1 VSALAA
7 AARRALVVPVALAVG
22 LAGGGAIGFMAQGRP
37 PPTVLP
43 STPPGQEQ
51 LPEAEPVD
59 PDTLLAWTPGG
70 LPPGLGAEVRE
81 LPGVEHVVTVVSGT
95 AWMTSSATATGAIVD
110 SPPAGLAIPLE
121 VAAASL
127 GAYRPFL
134 SPADRA
140 LLPSLA
146 RGEAVLGKTSAEL
159 RRAGPG
165 SSLSFGGRSIGVAG
179 VVPDG
184 VVGAHELFVS
194 RKTALALGVARE
206 RYLLIDPAPGASRRD
221 LTSGIRELLPPGGLL
236 RVRGPGETPFF
247 RHGDAVLAPVRLKQ
261 VFGEFAAEPIAG
273 GYLRLDPS
281 WVADH
286 IRVATVPILG
296 RVQCNRAL
304 IPQLRGALAEL
315 EAEGLGQLL
324 NPGDYGG
331 CYSARFLNRIPEA
344 GISHHTWGVA
354 VDVNVSTNQFGRVPH
369 QDPRV
374 VEVFERWGF
383 TWGGHWLL
391 PDGMHFEF
399 VRFASGA

>member
-1 VSALAA
+1 MSALAA

-22 LAGGGAIGFMAQGRP
+22 LAGGGAIGFLAQGRP
-37 PPTVLP
+37 PPRVLP
-43 STPPGQEQ
+43 SPTAGPEQ

-59 PDTLLAWTPGG
+59 PYTLLAWTPGG
-70 LPPGLGAEVRE
+70 LPSGLGAAVRG
-81 LPGVEHVVTVVSGT
+81 LPGVNHVVTVASGT
-95 AWMTSSATATGAIVD
+95 AWLTSSATAAGAIVD

-121 VAAASL
+121 VAGADL
-127 GAYRPFL
+127 GRYRPFL
-134 SPADRA
+134 APADRG

-146 RGEAVLGKTSAEL
+146 RGEAVLGETSAAL
-159 RRAGPG
+159 RQAGTG
-165 SSLSFGGRSIGVAG
+165 SSLMFGTQVLRVAG
-179 VVPDG
+179 VVPDAAI
-184 VVGAHELFVS
+184 GAHEVFVS
-194 RKTALALGVARE
+194 RKTARMMRITRE
-206 RYLLIDPAPGASRRD
+206 RYLLIDPTPGASRRA
-221 LTSGIRELLPPGGLL
+221 LTSGIRELLPPGALL

-247 RHGDAVLAPVRLKQ
+247 RHGDAVLAPIRLKE
-261 VFGEFAAEPIAG
+261 VFGEFAAEPVVG
-273 GYLRLDPS
+273 GYLRLDPK

-304 IPQLRGALAEL
+304 IPQLRGALGEL
-315 EAEGLGQLL
+315 EAEGLGHLL
-324 NPGDYGG
+324 SPGDYGG

-344 GISHHTWGVA
+344 GISHHSWGVA

-374 VEVFERWGF
+374 VAVFERWGF

>member
-1 VSALAA
+1 MSALAT

-22 LAGGGAIGFMAQGRP
+22 LAGGGAIGFLAQGRP
-37 PPTVLP
+37 PPSVLP
-43 STPPGQEQ
+43 SPTSGPEG
-51 LPEAEPVD
+51 LPEAEPVV

-70 LPPGLGAEVRE
+70 LPPGLGAAVRE
-81 LPGVEHVVTVVSGT
+81 LPGVKHLVTVTSGT
-95 AWMTSSATATGAIVD
+95 AWLTSSATAAGAIVD

-121 VAAASL
+121 VAAADL

-146 RGEAVLGKTSAEL
+146 RGEAVLGETSAAL
-159 RRAGPG
+159 RRAATG
-165 SSLSFGGRSIGVAG
+165 SSLTFGPLTIGVAG

-184 VVGAHELFVS
+184 AIGAHEVFVS
-194 RKTALALGVARE
+194 RKNARALGVTRE
-206 RYLLIDPAPGASRRD
+206 RYLLIDPAPGASRRA
-221 LTSGIRELLPPGGLL
+221 LTSGIRQLLPPGALL

-247 RHGDAVLAPVRLKQ
+247 RHGDAVLAPVRLKE
-261 VFGEFAAEPIAG
+261 VFGEFAAEPVAG
-273 GYLRLDPS
+273 GYLRLDPR

-286 IRVATVPILG
+286 IRVAAVPILG

-304 IPQLRGALAEL
+304 IPQLRGALGEL
-315 EAEGLGQLL
+315 EAEGLGHLL

-331 CYSARFLNRIPEA
+331 CYSARFLNLIPEA
-344 GISHHTWGVA
+344 GISHHSWGVA
-354 VDVNVSTNQFGRVPH
+354 VDVNVTTNQFGRVPH

-374 VEVFERWGF
+374 VAVFERWGF